1 MADDNGVS
9 DIMAGL
15 AKLDAGEEVDGI
27 KPDVQKPVAPKKEPE
42 AKLKIVDKEIDDA
55 DKAED
60 EAAAD
65 KPDGEG
71 ADDDKEDAEEE
82 GDKDEDDEDGDGED
96 EDGDGDKDEDAD
108 LPSKNLDALHRRKR
122 KQDETHR
129 RAMAEV
135 AHERGEIDRAK
146 AAFESERAKDANE
159 RRELGLLKARAKGSP
174 RAAVMLL
181 RQLGVTP
188 AQFGTVAN
196 IAYAMSDTADE
207 KWKRQWG
214 ADDGTVNLEQ
224 EELRRTVDE
233 LKSKLDERDGQE
245 KQLQTRRQQEAAVS
259 GYVDEISKAVK
270 ADSHSLMAH
279 ALQKNPDR
287 AKGKIR
293 AVLQYLANES
303 GGIPSPKK
311 VADTAERLLR
321 EEIEMYGVAAPI
333 TKPKDEAAKN
343 KSAKPD
349 LAKPKTADAKKPN
362 GEKKEKTL
370 LEELDELDR
379 VDRSSS

>member
-15 AKLDAGEEVDGI
+15 AKLDMGEEVDGI
-27 KPDVQKPVAPKKEPE
+27 KPDHAPVPPKKVVEEKP
-42 AKLKIVDKEIDDA
+42 KPKIVDKEIDDA
-55 DKAED
+55 DKA
-60 EAAAD
+60 A
-65 KPDGEG
+65 G
-71 ADDDKEDAEEE
+71 ADDDDDKDPVAPDDADKEDDEEE
-82 GDKDEDDEDGDGED
+82 GDKDEDGED
-96 EDGDGDKDEDAD
+96 EDGDGEKDEDAD

-135 AHERGEIDRAK
+135 AHERNEIERVK
-146 AAFESERAKDANE
+146 SAFESERAKDADE

-181 RQLGVTP
+181 RQLGVSQ
-188 AQFGTVAN
+188 AQFASVAN
-196 IAYAMSDTADE
+196 IAFAMSDQADE
-207 KWKRQWG
+207 KWKRQYG

-233 LKSKLDERDGQE
+233 LKGKLDERETQE
-245 KQLQTRRQQEAAVS
+245 KQQHTMRQQQAAVVS
-259 GYVDEISKAVK
+259 YVDEIAKVVK
-270 ADSHSLMAH
+270 PDTHTLVAH
-279 ALQKNPDR
+279 ALQKNPER

-293 AVLQYLANES
+293 AVLEYLARES

-321 EEIEMYGVAAPI
+321 EEIEMYGVTAPA
-333 TKPKDEAAKN
+333 TKSKDEAAKN

-362 GEKKEKTL
+362 GEKKEKTM